1 MSCHELLHRDTHVRI
16 VEPQESHHRPSHRR
30 CNVPITTAC
39 RYQSAPQM
47 GAEVAHCLQLLPRFW
62 TGARL
67 VACRPSL
74 PSFYTGARLVAC
86 PVAPPALRVVPA
98 RPLHPILADAT
109 RYFVETAADPP
120 PADLIQIC
128 PASLSI
134 CQNTCFCQHLA
145 SSIAACEQVFKVY
158 VKTAQS
164 RCAGA

>member
-1 MSCHELLHRDTHVRI
+1 
-16 VEPQESHHRPSHRR
+16 
-30 CNVPITTAC
+30 
-39 RYQSAPQM
+39 M

>member
-1 MSCHELLHRDTHVRI
+1 
-16 VEPQESHHRPSHRR
+16 
-30 CNVPITTAC
+30 
-39 RYQSAPQM
+39 M

-62 TGARL
+62 TGARLVACRPSLPSFYTGARLVACRPSLPSFYTGARL